1 MAFNPDPK
9 PGRWILPLVVL
20 AMIAFTYYFVREL
33 PAASPTSTTIGAGST
48 TTTGAGEGS
57 TSTTAAGPTDPAV
70 QDYVDAVRAIND
82 ALAEQGSEL
91 TAANTGFDANPRTVE
106 YRDAVS
112 RFEAVQGATEDL
124 LTQLQDLT
132 APESVAAHHEN
143 LVEHLTAAV
152 QAAEDALN
160 GLQSDDPGTI
170 RRSAVDAYA
179 NTVTQFADELAAL
192 EETAGVPPAGE

>member
-91 TAANTGFDANPRTVE
+91 TAANTGFDANPRTV
-106 YRDAVS
+106 
-112 RFEAVQGATEDL
+112 
-124 LTQLQDLT
+124 
-132 APESVAAHHEN
+132 
-143 LVEHLTAAV
+143 
-152 QAAEDALN
+152 
-160 GLQSDDPGTI
+160 
-170 RRSAVDAYA
+170 
-179 NTVTQFADELAAL
+179 
-192 EETAGVPPAGE
+192 